1 MNFSLTQEDSEI
13 WIHGIKTLFT
23 KIYLQVKFKF
33 YSLYMQ
39 QRGRIKMDK
48 SVHLPHF
55 KLYFGKYSCIL
66 GHHFNLVE
74 VLKLL
79 AQQYM

>member
-1 MNFSLTQEDSEI
+1 M
-13 WIHGIKTLFT
+13 
-23 KIYLQVKFKF
+23 F
-33 YSLYMQ
+33 YSQNMQ

-55 KLYFGKYSCIL
+55 KLYFGKNSCIL